1 MNRTRDLALQ
11 ARVQTADLPILG
23 YCYIFKA
30 VVYPIPLPNHNVRP
44 HNFNCNTL
52 PYKEL

>member
-1 MNRTRDLALQ
+1 MDRTRDLALQ

-23 YCYIFKA
+23 YCYIFQA
-30 VVYPIPLPNHNVRP
+30 VVYPIPLPNHYVRP
-44 HNFNCNTL
+44 QNFNCNTL